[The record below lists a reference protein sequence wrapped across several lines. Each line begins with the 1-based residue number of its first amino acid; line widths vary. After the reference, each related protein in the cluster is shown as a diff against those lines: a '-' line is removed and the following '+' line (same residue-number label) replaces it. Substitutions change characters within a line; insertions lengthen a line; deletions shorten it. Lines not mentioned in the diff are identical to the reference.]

1 MARQFHKANRIADL
15 SNLDQHHFWPVP
27 FDRILRYEKV
37 MNYTVAAFYRFTTIA
52 DPAGL
57 CAHLRPSFS
66 ALDLCGSLLVATEG
80 VNGTLAG
87 TPQAV
92 EQMLQ
97 ELQNQVGLQ
106 LAEVKFSSALEK
118 PFNRLKIRLKKE
130 IITFRQPAA
139 DPNQQVGIYVAPKDW
154 NQLLADPDVVVLDTR
169 NTYETEIGSFEGAVV
184 PPIQQFTDLADFIR
198 NQLAEAK
205 QKKIAMFCT
214 GGIRCEK
221 ASAFMKAEGFA
232 EVYHLQGGILKY
244 LEEVAP
250 DASKWQGD
258 CYVFDRRVAVGHGLT
273 TSPYSQCFCCGD
285 PLSGQDRLRAG
296 FEEGVSCHRCVNQTS
311 EDDKARFRARHRKL
325 MQQTGGGGGCP
336 TEGLRAESI
345 NAA

>member
-1 MARQFHKANRIADL
+1 MQ
-15 SNLDQHHFWPVP
+15 
-27 FDRILRYEKV
+27 
-37 MNYTVAAFYRFTTIA
+37 YTVAAFYRFTTIA

-57 CAHLRPSFS
+57 CARLRPSFA
-66 ALDLCGSLLVATEG
+66 ALNLCGSLLVAPEG

-87 TPQAV
+87 TPAAI

-97 ELQNQVGLQ
+97 QLQHQVGLQ
-106 LAEVKFSSALEK
+106 LAEVKFSTALEK
-118 PFNRLKIRLKKE
+118 PFNRLKVRLKKE

-139 DPNQQVGIYVAPKDW
+139 DPNQQVGTYVAPRDW

-169 NTYETEIGSFEGAVV
+169 NDYETAIGSFEGAVV

-198 NQLAEAK
+198 NQLAESK

-250 DASKWQGD
+250 EASKWRGD

-273 TSPYSQCFCCGD
+273 TSPFSQCFCCGD
-285 PLSGQDRLRAG
+285 PLSEQDRLRAE
-296 FEEGVSCHRCVNQTS
+296 FEEGVSCHRCIDQTS
-311 EDDKARFRARHRKL
+311 EDDKARFRARHQRL
-325 MQQTGGGGGCP
+325 TQQQQGCACP
-336 TEGLRAESI
+336 TQGLESRTMASATI